1 MTKLTKQEVF
11 KTIKLINNG
20 DYENSLVEFFEDL
33 DELIFNVTD
42 EEKENIIKFITQ
54 QITSWNNFSYENLE
68 YDNLL
73 YKNIYIISGDE
84 TIIEIYH
91 TSDNNNIKNI
101 TTLTLLPNYTNSN
114 KDLSKSLNYSTFPKG
129 ETNAERN

>member
-1 MTKLTKQEVF
+1 MGKLTKEEVF
-11 KTIKLINNG
+11 ESIELIDND

-73 YKNIYIISGDE
+73 YKNIV
-84 TIIEIYH
+84 IYC
-91 TSDNNNIKNI
+91 DGQIDQF
-101 TTLTLLPNYTNSN
+101 LLWV
-114 KDLSKSLNYSTFPKG
+114 
-129 ETNAERN
+129 

>member
-1 MTKLTKQEVF
+1 MSKLTKQEVF
-11 KTIKLINNG
+11 ESIELIDNG

-73 YKNIYIISGDE
+73 YKNIVIYCDGQIDHQTSINIYE
-84 TIIEIYH
+84 TI
-91 TSDNNNIKNI
+91 SDNKIRKVA
-101 TTLTLLPNYTNSN
+101 TLELLPDYN
-114 KDLSKSLNYSTFPKG
+114 D
-129 ETNAERN
+129 

>member
-1 MTKLTKQEVF
+1 MSKLTKQEVF
-11 KTIKLINNG
+11 KTIELIDND

-73 YKNIYIISGDE
+73 YKNIVIYYDGQIDHQTSINIYE
-84 TIIEIYH
+84 TI
-91 TSDNNNIKNI
+91 SDNEIRKVA
-101 TTLTLLPNYTNSN
+101 TLELLPDYN
-114 KDLSKSLNYSTFPKG
+114 D
-129 ETNAERN
+129 

>member
-1 MTKLTKQEVF
+1 MGKLTKEEVF
-11 KTIKLINNG
+11 ESIELIDNG

-33 DELIFNVTD
+33 DELILNVSD

-101 TTLTLLPNYTNSN
+101 TTLTLLPNYTN
-114 KDLSKSLNYSTFPKG
+114 
-129 ETNAERN
+129 

>member
-1 MTKLTKQEVF
+1 MNKLTKQEVF
-11 KTIKLINNG
+11 KTIELIDND

-54 QITSWNNFSYENLE
+54 QITSWNNFSFENFE

-73 YKNIYIISGDE
+73 YKNIYIIFGDE
-84 TIIEIYH
+84 TIIEIYE
-91 TSDNNNIKNI
+91 TNSNDNIRKI
-101 TTLTLLPNYTNSN
+101 ATLTLLPSYTN
-114 KDLSKSLNYSTFPKG
+114 
-129 ETNAERN
+129 

>member
-1 MTKLTKQEVF
+1 MSKLTKQEVF
-11 KTIKLINNG
+11 KTIELIDND

-73 YKNIYIISGDE
+73 YKNIVIYCDGQIDHQTSINIYE
-84 TIIEIYH
+84 TISYNEIR
-91 TSDNNNIKNI
+91 KVA
-101 TTLTLLPNYTNSN
+101 TLELLPDYN
-114 KDLSKSLNYSTFPKG
+114 D
-129 ETNAERN
+129 